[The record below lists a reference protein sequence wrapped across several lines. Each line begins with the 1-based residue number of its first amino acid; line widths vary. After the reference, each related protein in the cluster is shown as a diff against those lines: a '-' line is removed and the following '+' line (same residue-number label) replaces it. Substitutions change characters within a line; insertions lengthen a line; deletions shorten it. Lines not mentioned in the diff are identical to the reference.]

1 MTSHRL
7 LADWSQW
14 FWPVFANHL
23 WQATLFAFVVWIAV
37 KFFDRAP
44 ARFRYFLWMGA
55 LAKFLIP
62 SAALVWLI
70 GQAGVDLS
78 RAFKTVQSVGSA
90 AASGIATAYAEAQII
105 FYFAEPIS
113 PVEQAVMTNSATG
126 VTTANHQA
134 EFYSALTI
142 VWLLG
147 AMAFTFQWLIRRR
160 RFARST
166 RGGRIITSGR
176 EFDALK
182 RARSWLFVNRDVGL
196 VVSSPA
202 GVAVELSVIAE
213 DGHPLAGPV
222 GGDKKGA
229 EVKLPAAAIPA
240 KAAAYVRVAAK
251 SGSSDTERYKLRWSL
266 GVAAAVEK
274 VPGVDE

>member
-55 LAKFLIP
+55 LANVLIP
-62 SAALVWLI
+62 SPGLGWLI
-70 GQAGVDLS
+70 GQAGVD
-78 RAFKTVQSVGSA
+78 RPGAFKTVQSVGS

-113 PVEQAVMTNSATG
+113 PVEQAVMTSSATG
-126 VTTANHQA
+126 VTTANHHA

-166 RGGRIITSGR
+166 RGGRLITSR
-176 EFDALK
+176 
-182 RARSWLFVNRDVGL
+182 RA
-196 VVSSPA
+196 A
-202 GVAVELSVIAE
+202 G
-213 DGHPLAGPV
+213 GH
-222 GGDKKGA
+222 
-229 EVKLPAAAIPA
+229 
-240 KAAAYVRVAAK
+240 
-251 SGSSDTERYKLRWSL
+251 
-266 GVAAAVEK
+266 
-274 VPGVDE
+274 